1 MTASG
6 TKTPTLTALQRGSV
20 VVFAIV
26 LAFAFALS
34 MSAESAFAQ
43 PDNGE
48 GAGVL
53 STASVQNPD
62 GTLAPDAE
70 TSDTANLEAS
80 SADVQASGTNGVD
93 ATTVTGN
100 SPASVSED
108 NENDETPEGAQQ
120 PTDKYKATI
129 VVGENQKR
137 EYNGAA
143 IGDDEYY
150 VEVSYEDSGETI
162 RYYPRDSED
171 VGDFSFMTDAGEPLD
186 QAPTNAGS
194 YRIQAHILATVRHA
208 ARTLESP
215 FEITKKIVP
224 IPTVPTTV
232 AYTGEEQRVLA
243 DADLYTVEG
252 GSATEAGTYT
262 ARVTLKDPDNY
273 TFENGDSL
281 NNPHVGFLDIAWAIE
296 SAAGSQGAQQ
306 AGYSWEVTPAS
317 NPDLTFGNMTAQRA
331 SSLLVA
337 KIMAVRDG
345 CINRLSS
352 IILNIVKLTRAL
364 FPGQSL

>member
-100 SPASVSED
+100 SPARRAE
-108 NENDETPEGAQQ
+108 QQ
-120 PTDKYKATI
+120 D
-129 VVGENQKR
+129 G
-137 EYNGAA
+137 
-143 IGDDEYY
+143 
-150 VEVSYEDSGETI
+150 
-162 RYYPRDSED
+162 
-171 VGDFSFMTDAGEPLD
+171 
-186 QAPTNAGS
+186 
-194 YRIQAHILATVRHA
+194 
-208 ARTLESP
+208 
-215 FEITKKIVP
+215 
-224 IPTVPTTV
+224 
-232 AYTGEEQRVLA
+232 
-243 DADLYTVEG
+243 
-252 GSATEAGTYT
+252 
-262 ARVTLKDPDNY
+262 
-273 TFENGDSL
+273 
-281 NNPHVGFLDIAWAIE
+281 W
-296 SAAGSQGAQQ
+296 QQ
-306 AGYSWEVTPAS
+306 A
-317 NPDLTFGNMTAQRA
+317 
-331 SSLLVA
+331 
-337 KIMAVRDG
+337 
-345 CINRLSS
+345 
-352 IILNIVKLTRAL
+352 
-364 FPGQSL
+364 